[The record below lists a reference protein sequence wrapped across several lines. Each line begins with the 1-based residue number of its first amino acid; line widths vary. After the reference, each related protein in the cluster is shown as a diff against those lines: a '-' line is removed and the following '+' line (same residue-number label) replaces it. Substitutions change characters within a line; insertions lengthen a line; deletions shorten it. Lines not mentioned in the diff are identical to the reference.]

1 MNLVIFTPIIKTS
14 AIGRMAA
21 LVTHALTVQEHEVT
35 VVRTENENLFHR
47 ETHDFGVTVLS
58 WNDSARL
65 TEAVQRADTVIY
77 QIGDNYEFHQ
87 GGLHWLPSLPGLVC
101 LHDFYLGNL
110 FYGWAQSRR
119 ADADAVLRTWYGG
132 DVASQFFGFSSN
144 GDFIADTC
152 NVSPMTEWICSM
164 VQGVITH
171 SAWGCERV
179 LNSCPGPVRVVP
191 LAYNALDA
199 SASSNCGQ
207 PANSENLQILT
218 IGHVNPNKRVESV
231 IRAIG
236 DSLLLRQR
244 VTYRL
249 VGHVEHETVNS
260 LSTLAR
266 NLGVRLVI
274 SGEVDDAALSQAIAA
289 SDAIS
294 CLRWPSLEAASASA
308 IEAMLNG
315 KPVIVTDTG
324 FYAEIPDQYV
334 FKISPD
340 NEIPDLQSVLE
351 SLLNDEGRRKA
362 IGSQGQQWASQTF
375 TAENYAY
382 ELTDA
387 VEQMLK
393 SRPTLKAVDY
403 FCNVMHQW
411 SENDA
416 LLNMKEIMQ
425 PLRIFENS
433 PSPSPIH

>member
-1 MNLVIFTPIIKTS
+1 MNLVIFTPAIKAS

-21 LVTHALTVQEHEVT
+21 FVTRALAGQGHEVT
-35 VVRTENENLFHR
+35 VVRTENETLLHR
-47 ETHDFGVTVLS
+47 ETHDFGVTVLP

-65 TEAVQRADTVIY
+65 RDVVQRADTCIY
-77 QIGDNYEFHQ
+77 QIGDTYEFHQ
-87 GGLHWLPSLPGLVC
+87 GGLHWLSKVPGLVC
-101 LHDFYLGNL
+101 LHDFYLCNL

-119 ADADAVLRTWYGG
+119 ADADAVLRTWYG
-132 DVASQFFGFSSN
+132 DDIANRFFDFSN
-144 GDFIADTC
+144 REAFIEGTRDA
-152 NVSPMTEWICSM
+152 SPMIEWICSM
-164 VQGVITH
+164 AQGVITH
-171 SAWGCERV
+171 SSWGCERV

-191 LAYNALDA
+191 LAYDAPDA
-199 SASSNCGQ
+199 STSGNRSQ
-207 PANSENLQILT
+207 PADNESLWILT
-218 IGHVNPNKRVESV
+218 FGHINPNKRVESV

-249 VGHVEHETVNS
+249 VGHIEPDVVNS
-260 LSTLAR
+260 LSTLASS
-266 NLGVRLVI
+266 LGVRLVI
-274 SGEVDDAALSQAIAA
+274 SGEVDDVTLSQAIAM
-289 SDAIS
+289 SDVIS

-308 IEAMLNG
+308 IEAMLYG

-334 FKISPD
+334 LKISPD
-340 NEIPDLQSVLE
+340 NEINDLQSVLK
-351 SLLNDEGRRKA
+351 SFLDDEGRRKA
-362 IGSQGQQWASQTF
+362 IGAQGQQWASQTF

-387 VEQMLK
+387 VEQILK
-393 SRPTLKAVDY
+393 SRPTLNAVDY

-416 LLNMKEIMQ
+416 LLNIKEIME

-433 PSPSPIH
+433 PSLGPIH

>member
-1 MNLVIFTPIIKTS
+1 MNLVIFTPAIKAS

-21 LVTHALTVQEHEVT
+21 LVTRALTVQEHEVT

-47 ETHDFGVTVLS
+47 DTHDFGVTVLS
-58 WNDSARL
+58 WSDSARL

-87 GGLHWLPSLPGLVC
+87 GGLHCLPSLPGLVC

-119 ADADAVLRTWYGG
+119 ADADAILRTWYG
-132 DVASQFFGFSSN
+132 DDIACRFFGFANSEA
-144 GDFIADTC
+144 FIENTC

-164 VQGVITH
+164 AQGVITH
-171 SAWGCERV
+171 SGWGCERV

-191 LAYNALDA
+191 LVYDA
-199 SASSNCGQ
+199 PGASTSGNRSQ
-207 PANSENLQILT
+207 PVDNESLWILT
-218 IGHVNPNKRVESV
+218 IGHINPNKRVESV

-244 VTYRL
+244 VIYRL
-249 VGHVEHETVNS
+249 VGHVEPEVVNS

-274 SGEVDDAALSQAIAA
+274 SGEVDDVTLSQAIAT
-289 SDAIS
+289 SDVIS

-308 IEAMLNG
+308 IEAMLYG

-334 FKISPD
+334 LKISPD
-340 NEIPDLQSVLE
+340 NEIGDLQSVLK
-351 SLLNDEGRRKA
+351 SLLNDESRRKS
-362 IGSQGQQWASQTF
+362 IGAQGQQWALQTF
-375 TAENYAY
+375 TAENYAC

-393 SRPTLKAVDY
+393 SRPTLNAVDY
-403 FCNVMHQW
+403 FCKVMHQW

-416 LLNMKEIMQ
+416 LLNIKEIMQ

-433 PSPSPIH
+433 PSPGPIH